1 MRADDPH
8 LDGRDRDREASPVLQ
23 PDTFLNH
30 YRILR
35 PLGEGGMGEVYE
47 AEDTRLKRRVALKL
61 LPHDTGSDAALRAR
75 FEREAQTVA
84 SLNHPN
90 IVTIYSVEE
99 STTTRFLTMEIVEG
113 GTIDRL
119 LPPTGLPLA
128 DLLKYAIPIVDA
140 VATAHARGIVHRDL
154 KPTNVMVA
162 RDGRVKVLD
171 FGVAKLMDRAPADA
185 ASVPTV
191 TGSPTLVGQIVG
203 TAAYMSP
210 EQAEGR
216 PVDHRSD
223 IFSIGILLYE
233 LATGVRPFRGA
244 TSLSI
249 LSAIIK
255 DEPEP
260 MTRLRPGASRDLERI
275 VNQCLAKD
283 VAKRPQSAA
292 DLRTRLASLIEG
304 PSARGRR
311 LRDGALAALAV
322 VLLGL
327 GAAYAL
333 STWPFRARETALPK
347 PIFARVTDD
356 RGIESWPSLSSDSRD
371 IVYAGRGAAGEAGL
385 YLRSREAGAAVRLS
399 TEASDDTP
407 AFSPD
412 GDSIAFSSARDNSTG
427 IFVMDRRGESVRRLT
442 NGGSD
447 PSWTPDGLEV
457 VYSTES
463 GRDPDNRQAP
473 SQLWAVN
480 VTSGQRRRIA
490 EADAVQPRVSPDGR
504 LVAFWGLPVD
514 VSGQGFAGANREIW
528 VQPLAGGERV
538 AIAAGESTDW
548 NPGWAPDGR
557 TLYFSSDR
565 GGTMNIWR
573 VAVDPKTGRPS
584 GEPFAMT
591 APTVYASHTTVALD
605 GTIAYAAYD
614 YSTLVRSI
622 GFDPISGVV
631 NGAARDIV
639 TGQRAW
645 LHPDVSPDGG
655 ILALRSFKAQEDV
668 WVVAVDGSGL
678 RAVTND
684 PPRDRGPRWGRDG
697 SLLFYSARSG
707 RFQFWTIRPDASG
720 LRQLTHGESVL
731 NDPVPS
737 RNGRWVAGS
746 NPNTGE
752 QFIFDAHDWT
762 KPPERLPSP
771 PTKSPVYLRDWS
783 PDGMRIAAADT
794 SGGLWTFD
802 LATKSWD
809 RIGSGSWPRWL
820 PDGRRLLATFRSRVM
835 LVDTTT
841 KTARETYGEPGR
853 LIGAVVLAPDGRRL
867 YFTSAATESDIWTM
881 RFSR

>member
-1 MRADDPH
+1 
-8 LDGRDRDREASPVLQ
+8 
-23 PDTFLNH
+23 
-30 YRILR
+30 
-35 PLGEGGMGEVYE
+35 
-47 AEDTRLKRRVALKL
+47 
-61 LPHDTGSDAALRAR
+61 
-75 FEREAQTVA
+75 
-84 SLNHPN
+84 
-90 IVTIYSVEE
+90 
-99 STTTRFLTMEIVEG
+99 MEIVEG

-119 LPPTGLPLA
+119 LPPTGLPLS

-140 VATAHARGIVHRDL
+140 VAAAHARGIVHRDL
-154 KPTNVMVA
+154 KPANVMVTG
-162 RDGRVKVLD
+162 DGRVKVLD
-171 FGVAKLMDRAPADA
+171 FGVAKLLDRTPADA
-185 ASVPTV
+185 ASAPTV
-191 TGSPTLVGQIVG
+191 TGAPATFIGQIVG

-216 PVDHRSD
+216 LVDHRSD
-223 IFSIGILLYE
+223 IFALGILFYE
-233 LATGVRPFRGA
+233 LATGVRPFRGE
-244 TSLSI
+244 SSFLI
-249 LSAIIK
+249 LSAIVK
-255 DEPEP
+255 DEPAP

-283 VAKRPQSAA
+283 PAKRLQSAA
-292 DLRTRLASLIEG
+292 DLRTRLASLSEA
-304 PSARGRR
+304 PSARSRR

-333 STWPFRARETALPK
+333 STWPFRAREIALPK
-347 PIFARVTDD
+347 PTFARVTDD
-356 RGIESWPSLSSDSRD
+356 RGIESWPGLSPDSRA
-371 IVYAGRGAAGEAGL
+371 IVYAGRRASSEVGI
-385 YLRSREAGAAVRLS
+385 YLRDLDGGVAQHLS
-399 TEASDDTP
+399 KEASDDTP

-412 GDSIAFSSARDNSTG
+412 GRSIAFSSSRDNSTG

-447 PSWTPDGLEV
+447 PSWTPDGREV
-457 VYSTES
+457 VYSAES

-473 SQLWAVN
+473 SELWAVN
-480 VTSGQRRRIA
+480 VESGQRRRIA

-514 VSGQGFAGANREIW
+514 VAGQGFAGANREIW

-548 NPGWAPDGR
+548 NPAWAPDGR

-565 GGTMNIWR
+565 GGTMNVWR
-573 VAVDPKTGRPS
+573 IAVDPRTGRPA
-584 GEPFAMT
+584 GEPLAMT
-591 APTVYASHTTVALD
+591 APTVYASHMTVGLD

-614 YSTLVRSI
+614 YSTVVRSI
-622 GFDPISGVV
+622 GFDADTGVV
-631 NGAARDIV
+631 NGAPSDIV

-645 LHPDVSPDGG
+645 LHPDVSPDGSF
-655 ILALRSFKAQEDV
+655 LALRSFKAQEDV

-678 RAVTND
+678 RQVTND
-684 PPRDRGPRWGRDG
+684 PPRDRGPRWARDG

-707 RFQFWTIRPDASG
+707 RFLFWTIQPDGSG
-720 LRQLTHGESVL
+720 LRQLTRGDSML

-737 RNGRWVAGS
+737 RDGRWVGGS

-752 QFIFDAHDWT
+752 QFIFDAADWT

-794 SGGLWTFD
+794 SGVLWAFD
-802 LATKSWD
+802 VTTKSWD
-809 RIGSGSWPRWL
+809 RIGPGSWPRWL
-820 PDGRRLLATFRSRVM
+820 PDGRRLLATLRSRVM

-841 KTARETYGEPGR
+841 KTAREIYAEPGR
-853 LIGAVVLAPDGRRL
+853 LIGAFVLAPDGRRL
-867 YFTSAATESDIWTM
+867 YFTSGSTESDIWTM